1 MPPDDDVN
9 LPVAA
14 GMARDLH
21 AAAVAAAPPP
31 PPKEPPSA
39 LLDAI
44 LAMILMRVPPR
55 PGADD
60 EAHVRWLQQKHVA
73 FVQTGATA
81 RVCRGARTPSTRARC
96 FFCGERASGGPDSCG
111 LVLAIIA
118 AMASCSPV
126 VVLRLQCSPAPVL
139 MRLS

>member
-1 MPPDDDVN
+1 
-9 LPVAA
+9 
-14 GMARDLH
+14 MARDLH

-31 PPKEPPSA
+31 PPSEAPSA

-73 FVQTGATA
+73 FVQNWRDELGVLPRSTDAIDPRA
-81 RVCRGARTPSTRARC
+81 LPSAENAPPAD
-96 FFCGERASGGPDSCG
+96 FPDS
-111 LVLAIIA
+111 
-118 AMASCSPV
+118 
-126 VVLRLQCSPAPVL
+126 
-139 MRLS
+139 